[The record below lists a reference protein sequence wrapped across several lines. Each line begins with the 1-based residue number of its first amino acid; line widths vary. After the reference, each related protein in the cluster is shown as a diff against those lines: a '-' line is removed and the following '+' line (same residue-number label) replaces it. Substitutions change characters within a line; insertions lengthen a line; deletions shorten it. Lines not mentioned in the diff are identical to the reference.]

1 MSKVY
6 LMSTDTIKT
15 FCSGA
20 LGAVTFG
27 AYHQYTTNKI
37 MEMNNEI
44 LNKQHEQ
51 DIERMETSHRK
62 EMDELNR
69 NYKNLETLVNQK
81 RSWF

>member
-1 MSKVY
+1 MD
-6 LMSTDTIKT
+6 L
-15 FCSGA
+15 
-20 LGAVTFG
+20 
-27 AYHQYTTNKI
+27 
-37 MEMNNEI
+37 NNEI